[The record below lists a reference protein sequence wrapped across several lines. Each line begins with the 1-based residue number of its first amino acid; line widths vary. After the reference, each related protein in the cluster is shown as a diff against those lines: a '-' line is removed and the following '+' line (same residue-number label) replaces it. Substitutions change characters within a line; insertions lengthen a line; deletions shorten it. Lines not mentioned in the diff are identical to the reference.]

1 MCGEIF
7 TPLTVESSLKI
18 IVNVMLLI
26 YGEWSVSYL
35 SFKTDTVFLT
45 VFEIFDVYVF
55 NYFEDQ

>member
-18 IVNVMLLI
+18 IVYVMLLI

-35 SFKTDTVFLT
+35 SFNTNTVFLT
-45 VFEIFDVYVF
+45 VFEIFDVYVY

>member
-1 MCGEIF
+1 M
-7 TPLTVESSLKI
+7 PLTVETSLKI

-45 VFEIFDVYVF
+45 VFEILDLYVF